1 MYSGVWDT
9 THLNLFIFPRSLG
22 TFPNIFIKASLLK
35 LTALSRSIS
44 SVHLLTHVQVF
55 VTPRT
60 AACQASLSII
70 NSRSWPK
77 LMSIEL
83 VRPSN
88 HLILCR
94 PPPLPP
100 RHRITKNQLTAPK
113 LLYALPIL
121 PSLLP
126 SQCMF
131 SKHPSGSWSG
141 NLLDKRD
148 IGRKETHFWEPRFC
162 LALCIHSLKMRP
174 IWHWSDLALRTS
186 FRRPPPQNKSMALYN
201 LCHDRIQGN
210 ITNMLFI
217 V

>member
-9 THLNLFIFPRSLG
+9 THLNLFIFSRSLG

-35 LTALSRSIS
+35 LIALLRSIS
-44 SVHLLTHVQVF
+44 SVQLLIHVQLF
-55 VTPRT
+55 GTPRT
-60 AACQASLSII
+60 AACQASLSIT
-70 NSRSWPK
+70 NSRSRPK

-83 VRPSN
+83 VIPSN
-88 HLILCR
+88 HLILCH
-94 PPPLPP
+94 PLPLPP
-100 RHRITKNQLTAPK
+100 RHRITKNQLTAQTP
-113 LLYALPIL
+113 LCSTDSSLS
-121 PSLLP
+121 PSLP
-126 SQCMF
+126 MF

-148 IGRKETHFWEPRFC
+148 IGTKETHVWEPRFC

-201 LCHDRIQGN
+201 LWHDRIQGN